1 MGTLQKM
8 ESGRKCFRMVG
19 GVLCERTVGE
29 VLPVI
34 VMQEDRLRQLVE
46 NLNRQLVAKGLEIN
60 AYKEQHNVRVKGV
73 DELSEMQEPES
84 KPSSSG
90 VLVS

>member
-1 MGTLQKM
+1 MI
-8 ESGRKCFRMVG
+8 G

-29 VLPVI
+29 VLPI
-34 VMQEDRLRQLVE
+34 LIAHEERLAQVLDV
-46 NLNRQLVAKGLEIN
+46 LNRQLVAKGVEIN

-73 DELSEMQEPES
+73 DDINEVQPES
-84 KPSSSG
+84 ETKPAAGG